1 MITALFR
8 FSEQTLSFRPTI
20 WVDDDASFNNN
31 NDNLDTGSSF
41 EAINIDPESLLASYQ
56 LPEGGSGTS
65 GIEISDNYQPV
76 FMKKKRGITSDD
88 KNEYNDDPNDEE
100 EILYLPVYSDPDAE
114 LVNRH
119 KYSGLSKRSE
129 PKVKEE
135 EFNESYGKYYGH

>member
-1 MITALFR
+1 MITALWCFL
-8 FSEQTLSFRPTI
+8 EQTLSFRPTI
-20 WVDDDASFNNN
+20 WVDDDASSNNN

-41 EAINIDPESLLASYQ
+41 KGISIDPESLLANYQ
-56 LPEGGSGTS
+56 LPVDGSDTS

-76 FMKKKRGITSDD
+76 FMKKKRGIPSDD
-88 KNEYNDDPNDEE
+88 NNEYNDGSNEE
-100 EILYLPVYSDPDAE
+100 QEILYLPVYSDPDAE

-135 EFNESYGKYYGH
+135 EFKESYGK